1 MNIGEKIKKLRTE
14 KMMTQSELS
23 GDQVTR
29 NMLSLI
35 EKGRAV
41 PSLQTLS
48 YIASRLN
55 VSTAFLLADEAEE
68 QMLKKGSEI
77 FDVRLAFKNKNYRIC
92 LELCKKLG
100 SDADDEIKL
109 IMAESAL
116 AVAKEELSDDRV
128 RESWALLDD
137 AVLYSLGTVYPT
149 KHIESMAGVLFSY
162 LGELSP
168 SLVSENM
175 DVDQVDFE
183 QAKAICS
190 GDELCSYII
199 ALNNVESGALSVPNF
214 KSEAYQQHLLCKVLM
229 RDGEYEKAYRV
240 LNDILRMDERLPG
253 VILYHVFNDLEEC
266 CINLGNSKSARAYS
280 FEKVSQ
286 LERMLY

>member
-35 EKGRAV
+35 EKGKAV

-77 FDVRLAFKNKNYRIC
+77 SDIRLAFKNQNYRIC
-92 LELCKKLG
+92 LELCKRFD
-100 SDADDEIKL
+100 SDSDDEIKL

-116 AVAKEELSDDRV
+116 AVAKEEINSDRV
-128 RESWALLDD
+128 RPAWALLDE
-137 AVLYSLGTVYPT
+137 AVLFSLGTVYPT
-149 KHIESMAGVLFSY
+149 KHIEAKAGVLFSY

-175 DVDQVDFE
+175 EVDQVDLQ
-183 QAKAICS
+183 QAMAFCS
-190 GDELCSYII
+190 DDELCRYII
-199 ALNNVESGALSVPNF
+199 ALKTLDRQRAKTPEF
-214 KSEAYQQHLLCKVLM
+214 KNEAYQQHVRCKKLM
-229 RDGEYEKAYRV
+229 LDGEYEKAHSV
-240 LNDILRMDERLPG
+240 LNDILRIDERLSG
-253 VILYHVFNDLEEC
+253 VMLYHIFNDLEEC
-266 CINLGNSKSARAYS
+266 CINLGNPKSARTYS
-280 FEKVSQ
+280 FEKVTQ
-286 LERMLY
+286 LERILY